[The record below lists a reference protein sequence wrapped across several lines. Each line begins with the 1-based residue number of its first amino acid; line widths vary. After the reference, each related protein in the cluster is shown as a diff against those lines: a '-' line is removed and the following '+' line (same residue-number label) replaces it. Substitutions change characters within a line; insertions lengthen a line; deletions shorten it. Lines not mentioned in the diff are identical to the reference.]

1 MNVCNL
7 CGSNDLKILFIKSS
21 VNLIKCKS
29 CGLVFIDPL
38 PTLADLKKYYT
49 DKYYFATDSVTGGY
63 DNYFADKEN
72 LIRTFT
78 KRISVIEN
86 YAKPGKMLDVGCA
99 FGFSLLAAK
108 KRGWDTS
115 GIELSDFA
123 SDIARKQGL
132 NVFTGTIDRTPFQ
145 DGYYDCITMWDL
157 LEHTIDPKREM
168 LEANKLMKNGGI
180 LAISTPDVSSFLE
193 RITGSHWLGY
203 QSPRQHLFYFS
214 PKSISHLLKNA
225 GFEVIKIFHIGK
237 FCSLSFVVQRL
248 KHYNLTLAKPL
259 NFIVK
264 FLGIGGFSVY
274 VNPYD
279 TIGVI
284 AKKIK

>member
-1 MNVCNL
+1 
-7 CGSNDLKILFIKSS
+7 
-21 VNLIKCKS
+21 
-29 CGLVFIDPL
+29 VFIDPL
-38 PTLADLKKYYT
+38 PAFADLKKYYT
-49 DKYYFATDSVTGGY
+49 GKYYFAIDSITGGY

-86 YAKPGKMLDVGCA
+86 YTKPGRMLDVGCA

-108 KRGWDTS
+108 TRGWDVC
-115 GIELSDFA
+115 GVELSDFA
-123 SDIARKQGL
+123 SALAKKQGL
-132 NVFTGTIDRTPFQ
+132 TVFTGTIDGAPFQ
-145 DGYYDCITMWDL
+145 DGYYNCITMWDL
-157 LEHTIDPKREM
+157 IEHTIDPKREM
-168 LEANKLMKNGGI
+168 LKANQLMKNGGI
-180 LAISTPDVSSFLE
+180 LALSTPDVSSFLE
-193 RITGSHWLGY
+193 KIIGSHWLGY

-214 PKSISHLLKNA
+214 PKSILHLLKNT

-237 FCSLSFVVQRL
+237 FCNLSFVVQRF
-248 KHYNLTLAKPL
+248 KYYNLTLAKPF

-264 FLGIGGFSVY
+264 FLGIGGLSVY